1 MHAVSDAT
9 VLSAAGMLLALL
21 GLALRGGGL
30 PTQRKWSDFVTGRN
44 DTQNRPLCLTEP
56 SPVSCGP
63 VFLHFIHHS
72 SDISPPGAFHFR
84 AGRVIMLQIPP
95 PEVPQ

>member
-1 MHAVSDAT
+1 MCRKLGAVLIALG
-9 VLSAAGMLLALL
+9 VVCVLLAFCLD
-21 GLALRGGGL
+21 ASASAPKRSV
-30 PTQRKWSDFVTGRN
+30 PPGR
-44 DTQNRPLCLTEP
+44 
-56 SPVSCGP
+56 S

-84 AGRVIMLQIPP
+84 GGRAIMLQIPP